1 MGVLRNAADADADQ
15 LPGHLLTHTRHLRE
29 GAHVPLPAEAGEPW
43 VEQGQR
49 DLTAQLNAAR
59 AGNQAAAAAALAQVY
74 AELKQLARGVLRG
87 SGQTLNPTALVHEA
101 FLKLIP
107 DAQQS
112 FADRAHFFRLAARAM
127 RQILIDQV
135 RAHSAEKRGGQW
147 VRTDLSERL
156 AATAVDRI
164 DLLAVDAALDRLQ
177 AFDPAL
183 AELVEAY
190 FFAGFTFEEIAG
202 LTQSSERSVRRQ
214 WEVARLFLMRELR
227 DAASD
232 A

>member
-1 MGVLRNAADADADQ
+1 MVAMS
-15 LPGHLLTHTRHLRE
+15 
-29 GAHVPLPAEAGEPW
+29 EAIEPRRT
-43 VEQGQR
+43 ERTTER
-49 DLTAQLNAAR
+49 DLPLAVRSLVDDLLPIFYADLKKLAHR
-59 AGNQAAAAAALAQVY
+59 ERVRVGAGF
-74 AELKQLARGVLRG
+74 
-87 SGQTLNPTALVHEA
+87 TLETTALVHEA